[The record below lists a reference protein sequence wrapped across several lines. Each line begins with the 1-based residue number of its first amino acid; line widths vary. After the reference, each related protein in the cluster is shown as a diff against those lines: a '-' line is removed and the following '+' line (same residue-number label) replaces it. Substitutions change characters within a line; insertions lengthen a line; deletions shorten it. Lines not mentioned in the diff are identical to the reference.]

1 MSSYTTNNRLVKQ
14 VFNENVDTW
23 GDPILNTQA
32 LDMIDESLDGDVT
45 VNSTGGTVNLTSNNG
60 ATDEQRPRVLKLTG
74 TLASNVIYRLAAVDK
89 IRMVYNALVQGSYTA
104 TIGVSGG
111 AHATLLAGWQWVQTE
126 GSGSYDTFRAM
137 PTLSQLAAATASV
150 DFGSNK
156 GVNVADGTAAA
167 DIATYG
173 QLVAMV
179 SSSNPGVLGVPLWR
193 SARYR

>member
-1 MSSYTTNNRLVKQ
+1 MSSYTTRNRLIKQ

-32 LDMIDESLDGDVT
+32 IDMIDESLDGQVS
-45 VNSTGGTVNLTSNNG
+45 VASTGGTVTLTSNNG
-60 ATDEQRPRVLKLTG
+60 SSDENRPRVLKLTG
-74 TLASNVIYRLAAVDK
+74 TLASNVIYRLSAVQK
-89 IRMVYNALVQGSYTA
+89 LRMVYNALVQGAYTA

-111 AHATLLAGWQWVQTE
+111 VHATLLAGWQFVQTD
-126 GSGSYDTFRAM
+126 GTDTYRSM

-150 DFGSNK
+150 DFGTNK
-156 GVNVADGTAAA
+156 GINVADGSAAQ

-179 SSSNPGVLGVPLWR
+179 SSSNPGVLGVPLYR

>member
-1 MSSYTTNNRLVKQ
+1 MSSYTTNNRLIKQ

-32 LDMIDESLDGDVT
+32 LDMIDESLDGKVT
-45 VNSTGGTVNLTSNNG
+45 VATTGGIVNLTSNNG
-60 ATDEQRPRVLKLTG
+60 SSDEQRPRVLKLTG
-74 TLASNVIYRLAAVDK
+74 TLASNAIYRLAAVDK
-89 IRMVYNALVQGSYTA
+89 IRMVYNALVQSTFTA

-111 AHATLLAGWQWVQTE
+111 THATLQPGWQWVQTD
-126 GSGSYDTFRAM
+126 GTDTFRAM

-156 GVNVADGTAAA
+156 GINVADGSAAQ

-173 QLVAMV
+173 QLVALV